1 MSDEL
6 EVLKIVASGLE
17 GAGISYL
24 VSGSI
29 AANCYT
35 EPRMTRDIDIVIRLR
50 AEDVERF
57 AAIFEKEFYLDR
69 KMIESEVARRGMFNL
84 IHNGYVVKVDFI
96 IEKTVYPREDVFAR
110 RKKIVIEGVPIWV
123 ISAEDLI
130 IAKLLW
136 ARRSGSEMQLRDVRN
151 LMTSVSDL
159 DHSYLE
165 KRIVDHGLSDIYQE
179 LKSERHG

>member
-1 MSDEL
+1 M
-6 EVLKIVASGLE
+6 EVLKIVARGLD
-17 GAGISYL
+17 GAGIGYL

-35 EPRMTRDIDIVIRLR
+35 EPRMTRDIDVVVRLGK
-50 AEDVERF
+50 EDVERF

-69 KMIESEVARRGMFNL
+69 KMIESEVARKGMFNI

-96 IEKTVYPREDVFAR
+96 IEKAIGSGGDAFAR
-110 RKKIVIEGVPIWV
+110 RKKIVVEGVPIW
-123 ISAEDLI
+123 IIGAEDLI

-151 LMTSVSDL
+151 LMASVSDL
-159 DHSYLE
+159 DCGYLE
-165 KRIVDHGLSDIYQE
+165 RQIEDRGLSDMYREI
-179 LKSERHG
+179 KGERH

>member
-6 EVLKIVASGLE
+6 EVLKIVAGGLE

-35 EPRMTRDIDIVIRLR
+35 EPRMTRDIDIVVRLGK
-50 AEDVERF
+50 EDIERF

-69 KMIESEVARRGMFNL
+69 KMIESEVARKGMFNL

-96 IEKTVYPREDVFAR
+96 IEKAVDPREDVFAR
-110 RKKIVIEGVPIWV
+110 RKKIIVEGVPVWV
-123 ISAEDLI
+123 IGAEDLI

-136 ARRSGSEMQLRDVRN
+136 SRRSSSEVQLRDVRN
-151 LMTSVSDL
+151 LMASISDL
-159 DHSYLE
+159 DYDYLE
-165 KRIVDHGLSDIYQE
+165 RRIEDHGLSDIYKE
-179 LKSERHG
+179 LKGERHE

>member
-6 EVLKIVASGLE
+6 EVLKIIARGLDGE
-17 GAGISYL
+17 GINYL
-24 VSGSI
+24 ISGSI

-35 EPRMTRDIDIVIRLR
+35 EPRMTRDIDVVVRLGK
-50 AEDVERF
+50 EDIERF

-69 KMIESEVARRGMFNL
+69 KMIESEVARKGMFNI

-96 IEKTVYPREDVFAR
+96 IEKAVDPRKDAFAR
-110 RKKIVIEGVPIWV
+110 RKKIVIEGVPVWI
-123 ISAEDLI
+123 IGAEDLI

-151 LMTSVSDL
+151 IMASAGDL
-159 DHSYLE
+159 DYDYLE
-165 KRIVDHGLSDIYQE
+165 KRIEDHGLSDVYKG
-179 LKSERHG
+179 LKDAGHK